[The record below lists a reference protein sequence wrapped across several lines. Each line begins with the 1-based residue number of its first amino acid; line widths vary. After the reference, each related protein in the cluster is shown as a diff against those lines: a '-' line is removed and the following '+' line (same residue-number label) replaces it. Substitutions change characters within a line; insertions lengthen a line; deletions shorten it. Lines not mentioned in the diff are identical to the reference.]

1 MQLQMFKCVRFVFAV
16 CRKEFCIFG
25 HKAMV
30 CISVAL
36 NGEYLVY
43 ILIVVLGELLLQKYA
58 S

>member
-1 MQLQMFKCVRFVFAV
+1 MFKCVRFVFAV